1 MDRVKVLHAISFEC
15 MALYLVFTSAQFK
28 SLTTERYMNFLWSIA
43 ILTVI
48 FCLPMFYFS
57 FKIYSDSVHHAAQG
71 RDGTQ
76 MAAKTWIDW
85 GMHHLVRSDMGAFGF
100 GVAVFIHLNIYFFL
114 FCLAGMA

>member
-43 ILTVI
+43 ILTAI

-57 FKIYSDSVHHAAQG
+57 FKIYSDSVHHAAKG
-71 RDGTQ
+71 RDGT
-76 MAAKTWIDW
+76 
-85 GMHHLVRSDMGAFGF
+85 
-100 GVAVFIHLNIYFFL
+100 
-114 FCLAGMA
+114 